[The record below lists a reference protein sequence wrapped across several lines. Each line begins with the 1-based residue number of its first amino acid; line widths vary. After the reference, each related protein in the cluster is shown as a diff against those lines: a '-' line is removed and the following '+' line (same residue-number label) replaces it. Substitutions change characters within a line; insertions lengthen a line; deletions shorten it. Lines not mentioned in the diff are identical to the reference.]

1 MAQINLEEKWQG
13 VLDAEGAAPITDSYR
28 RKVTAVLLENQEKA
42 NLESRQALFE
52 DAPAN
57 SVGSYSD
64 ANGVA
69 KYDPVLISLVRRTMP
84 QLIAYDVCGVQPL
97 TQPTGLIFAMKAK
110 YGAQNGNEALYNE
123 ADSTFSGDKTTQSGT
138 QGKDDTQR
146 GTNPGVLNDTVNSP
160 TTDFTYGGGMTTAT
174 GEALGSAGGNAF
186 GSMSLTIE
194 KKAVE
199 AKTRAL
205 KAEYSVELVQD
216 LRALHGLD
224 AEQEL
229 INILST
235 EITAEINREIIRT
248 IAVSAKP
255 GAKATVTPGTF
266 DMDQDAGGRWS
277 VEKFKGLMFQME
289 RDANV
294 IAQQTRLGRGNFI
307 ICSSDVA
314 SALAMAGVLDYN
326 PAIQG
331 TAVVDEASTTFAG
344 ILNGRFKV
352 FVDPYLANG
361 GANEHYAV
369 IGHKGQNPYQAGMFY
384 CPYQPLQLFRAVD
397 PATFQPR
404 IAFRQRYGVVAH
416 PYAYRPD
423 GQTEVTVGSDG
434 LVANSNVFFRR
445 LKITNII

>member
-1 MAQINLEEKWQG
+1 MKESLVEKWAP
-13 VLDAEGAAPITDSYR
+13 VLDAEGVAPIKDQYR
-28 RKVTAVLLENQEKA
+28 RKVTARLLENQEIA
-42 NLESRQALFE
+42 NTESRTALFE
-52 DAPAN
+52 DAPVN
-57 SVGSYSD
+57 SVGGYADS
-64 ANGVA
+64 NGIA

-97 TQPTGLIFAMKAK
+97 AQPTGLIFAMKAR
-110 YGAQNGNEALYNE
+110 YTNQAGTEALYNE
-123 ADSTFSGDKTTQSGT
+123 ANSAFSGDTSGGAPV
-138 QGKDDTQR
+138 QA
-146 GTNPGVLNDTVNSP
+146 GTNPGVLNDGTPGV
-160 TTDFTYGGGMTTAT
+160 FTYGTAMGT
-174 GEALGSAGGNAF
+174 GVGEALGSSGGNVF
-186 GSMSLTIE
+186 GSMALTIE

-216 LRALHGLD
+216 LKALHGLD

-235 EITAEINREIIRT
+235 EITAEINREIVRT

-255 GAKATVTPGTF
+255 GAQATVTPGIF

-277 VEKFKGLMFQME
+277 VEKFKGLNFQIE

-314 SALAMAGVLDYN
+314 SALSMAGVLDYN

-331 TAVVDEASTTFAG
+331 TEVIDEASTTFAG

-361 GANEHYAV
+361 GTNTHYCV
-369 IGHKGQNPYQAGMFY
+369 IGHKGANPYQAGLFY
-384 CPYQPLQLFRAVD
+384 APYQPLQLFRAVD
-397 PATFQPR
+397 PQTFQPR
-404 IAFRQRYGVVAH
+404 LAFRQRYGIVAH
-416 PYAYRPD
+416 PYAVP
-423 GQTEVTVGSDG
+423 TAVSSDG
-434 LVANSNVFFRR
+434 LAANSNVFFRR
-445 LKITNII
+445 IEIKNIL

>member
-1 MAQINLEEKWQG
+1 MAKKDLVEKWSP
-13 VLDAEGAAPITDSYR
+13 VLDAEGVAPIKDEYR
-28 RKVTAVLLENQEKA
+28 RKVTARLLENQEIA
-42 NLESRQALFE
+42 NIESRQALFE
-52 DAPAN
+52 DAPTN
-57 SVGSYSD
+57 SVGSYGDS
-64 ANGVA
+64 NGIA

-97 TQPTGLIFAMKAK
+97 SQPTGLIFAMKAR
-110 YGAQNGNEALYNE
+110 YTAQNGSEALYNE
-123 ADSTFSGDKTTQSGT
+123 ADSSFSGDKTAASGT
-138 QGKDDTQR
+138 QGADDTQR
-146 GTNPGVLNDTVNSP
+146 GTNPAVLNDTVSSP
-160 TTDFTYGGGMTTAT
+160 ATDFTYGTAMSTAT
-174 GEALGSAGGNAF
+174 GEALGTQGGNAF
-186 GSMSLTIE
+186 GAMALTIE

-216 LRALHGLD
+216 LKALHGVD

-235 EITAEINREIIRT
+235 EITAEINREIVRT

-255 GAKATVTPGTF
+255 GAQATVTPGIF

-277 VEKFKGLMFQME
+277 VEKFKGLMFQIE

-314 SALAMAGVLDYN
+314 TALAMAGVLDYN

-331 TAVVDEASTTFAG
+331 TDVVDEASTTFAG

-361 GANEHYAV
+361 GSNTHYAV
-369 IGHKGQNPYQAGMFY
+369 IGHKGQNPYQAGLFY
-384 CPYQPLQLFRAVD
+384 APYQPLQLFRAVD
-397 PATFQPR
+397 PNSFQPKL
-404 IAFRQRYGVVAH
+404 AFRQRYGIVAH
-416 PYAYRPD
+416 PYAVP
-423 GQTEVTVGSDG
+423 TAVSSDG
-434 LVANSNVFFRR
+434 LAANSNTFFRR
-445 LKITNII
+445 ISIKNLL

>member
-1 MAQINLEEKWQG
+1 MAKMDLVEKWSP
-13 VLDAEGAAPITDSYR
+13 VLDAEGLAPIKDDYR
-28 RKVTAVLLENQEKA
+28 RKVTARLLENQEIA
-42 NLESRQALFE
+42 NHESRQALFE
-52 DAPAN
+52 DAPTN
-57 SVGSYSD
+57 SVGSYGDS
-64 ANGVA
+64 NGIA

-97 TQPTGLIFAMKAK
+97 SQPTGLIFAMKAR
-110 YGAQNGNEALYNE
+110 YTAQNGTEALYNE
-123 ADSTFSGDKTTQSGT
+123 ADSTFSGNKTVQSGT
-138 QGKDDTQR
+138 QGPDDTQR
-146 GTNPGVLNDTVNSP
+146 GTNPAVLNDTVSSP
-160 TTDFTYGGGMTTAT
+160 DTDFTYGTAMPTAT
-174 GEALGSAGGNAF
+174 GEALGTAGGNAF
-186 GSMSLTIE
+186 GQMALTIE

-216 LRALHGLD
+216 LKALHGVD

-235 EITAEINREIIRT
+235 EITAEINREIVRT

-255 GAKATVTPGTF
+255 GAQACVTPGIF

-277 VEKFKGLMFQME
+277 VEKFKGLMFQIE
-289 RDANV
+289 REGNV

-331 TAVVDEASTTFAG
+331 TEVVDEASTTFAG

-361 GANEHYAV
+361 GSNTHYAV
-369 IGHKGQNPYQAGMFY
+369 VGHKGQNPYQAGLFY
-384 CPYQPLQLFRAVD
+384 APYQPLQLFRAVD
-397 PATFQPR
+397 PASFQPKL
-404 IAFRQRYGVVAH
+404 AFRQRYGVVAH
-416 PYAYRPD
+416 PYANP
-423 GQTEVTVGSDG
+423 TSVSADG
-434 LVANSNVFFRR
+434 LAANQNSFFRR
-445 LKITNII
+445 ISIKNLL

>member
-1 MAQINLEEKWQG
+1 MTTQLVEKWDAI
-13 VLDAEGAAPITDSYR
+13 LNAEGMDPIKDEYR

-52 DAPAN
+52 DAPAT
-57 SVGSYSD
+57 SVGGYPD
-64 ANGVA
+64 AGGIA

-84 QLIAYDVCGVQPL
+84 QLIAYDICGVQPM

-110 YGAQNGNEALYNE
+110 YSTMNGTEALYNE
-123 ADSTFSGDKTTQSGT
+123 ADTTFGGTGT
-138 QGKDDTQR
+138 QA
-146 GTNPGVLNDTVNSP
+146 GTNPGVLNDDPAGAFS
-160 TTDFTYGGGMTTAT
+160 YGTAMGT
-174 GEALGSAGGNAF
+174 AAGEALGTGGANPEF
-186 GSMSLTIE
+186 GNMSLSIE

-216 LRALHGLD
+216 LKALHGLD

-235 EITAEINREIIRT
+235 EITAEINREIVRT
-248 IAVSAKP
+248 IMVSAKP
-255 GAKATVTPGTF
+255 GAQATTTPGVF
-266 DMDQDAGGRWS
+266 DMDMDAGGRWS
-277 VEKFKGLMFQME
+277 VEKFKGLMFQIE
-289 RDANV
+289 REANV

-331 TAVVDEASTTFAG
+331 TSVVDEANTTFAG

-361 GANEHYAV
+361 GSNSQYFTVGYKGANAYAA
-369 IGHKGQNPYQAGMFY
+369 GLFFCPYQA
-384 CPYQPLQLFRAVD
+384 LQLYRAVD
-397 PATFQPR
+397 PQSYQPR
-404 IAFRQRYGVVAH
+404 LAFKTRYAVQSH
-416 PYAYRPD
+416 PYANPTNA
-423 GQTEVTVGSDG
+423 GQGVT
-434 LVANSNVFFRR
+434 ANQNVFFRR
-445 LKITNII
+445 VKVTNLI

>member
-1 MAQINLEEKWQG
+1 MTTKSLTEKWASI
-13 VLDAEGAAPITDSYR
+13 LDVDGLAPIKDEYR
-28 RKVTAVLLENQEKA
+28 RKVTARLLENQEIA
-42 NLESRQALFE
+42 NRESRQALFE

-57 SVGSYSD
+57 SVGSYGDS
-64 ANGVA
+64 NGIA

-97 TQPTGLIFAMKAK
+97 SQPTGLIFAMKAR
-110 YGAQNGNEALYNE
+110 YTNQSGTEALYNE
-123 ADSTFSGDKTTQSGT
+123 ADSTFSGNKASQSGT
-138 QGKDDTQR
+138 QGPDDTQR
-146 GTNPGVLNDTVNSP
+146 GTNPAVLNDTVNPP
-160 TTDFTYGGGMTTAT
+160 TTDFTYGAGMPTAA
-174 GEALGSAGGNAF
+174 GEALGTSGGGSF
-186 GSMSLTIE
+186 GEMALTIE

-205 KAEYSVELVQD
+205 KAEYSIELVQD
-216 LRALHGLD
+216 LKALHGVD

-235 EITAEINREIIRT
+235 EITAEINREIVRT

-255 GAKATVTPGTF
+255 GAQACVTPGVF

-289 RDANV
+289 REANV

-331 TAVVDEASTTFAG
+331 VENIDEASTTFAG

-361 GANEHYAV
+361 GANVHYAV
-369 IGHKGQNPYQAGMFY
+369 IGHKGNNPYQAGMFY
-384 CPYQPLQLFRAVD
+384 APYQPLQLFRAVD
-397 PATFQPR
+397 PSSFQPKL
-404 IAFRQRYGVVAH
+404 AFKQRYGIVAH
-416 PYAYRPD
+416 PYAVP
-423 GQTEVTVGSDG
+423 TSVGSDG
-434 LVANSNVFFRR
+434 LAKDSNVFYRR
-445 LKITNII
+445 IAIKNII

>member
-1 MAQINLEEKWQG
+1 MAQVNLLEKWAP
-13 VLDAEGAAPITDSYR
+13 VLDAEGVAPIKDDYR
-28 RKVTAVLLENQEKA
+28 RKVTARLLENQEMS
-42 NLESRQALFE
+42 NRESRQALFE

-57 SVGSYSD
+57 SVGSYGDS
-64 ANGVA
+64 NGIA

-97 TQPTGLIFAMKAK
+97 TQPTGLIFAMKAR
-110 YGAQNGNEALYNE
+110 YGAQNGSEALYNE
-123 ADSTFSGDKTTQSGT
+123 ADSSFSGDKTAAAGT
-138 QGKDDTQR
+138 QGPDDTQR
-146 GTNPGVLNDTVNSP
+146 GTNPAVLNDPVNSP
-160 TTDFTYGGGMTTAT
+160 TTDFTYGTGMSTAT
-174 GEALGSAGGNAF
+174 GEALGTSGGNAF

-216 LRALHGLD
+216 LKALHGLD

-235 EITAEINREIIRT
+235 EITAEINREIVRT
-248 IAVSAKP
+248 IAVSAKA
-255 GAKATVTPGTF
+255 GAQACVTPGTF

-277 VEKFKGLMFQME
+277 VEKFKGLHFQIE

-314 SALAMAGVLDYN
+314 SALSMAGVLDYN

-331 TAVVDEASTTFAG
+331 VEVVDEASTTFAG

-361 GANEHYAV
+361 GSNTHYAV
-369 IGHKGQNPYQAGMFY
+369 IGHKGQNPYQAGLFY
-384 CPYQPLQLFRAVD
+384 APYQPLQLFRAVD
-397 PATFQPR
+397 PASFQPKL
-404 IAFRQRYGVVAH
+404 AFRQRYGIQAH
-416 PYAYRPD
+416 PYAD
-423 GQTEVTVGSDG
+423 TTSVAANG
-434 LVANSNVFFRR
+434 LAANSNSFFRR
-445 LKITNII
+445 LKITNLL

>member
-1 MAQINLEEKWQG
+1 MTTKTLMEKWAP
-13 VLDAEGAAPITDSYR
+13 VLDAEGLAPIKDEYR
-28 RKVTAVLLENQEKA
+28 RKVTARLLENQEIA
-42 NLESRQALFE
+42 NRESRQALFE
-52 DAPAN
+52 DAPTS
-57 SVGSYSD
+57 SVGSYADS
-64 ANGVA
+64 NGIA

-97 TQPTGLIFAMKAK
+97 SQPTGLIFAMKAR
-110 YGAQNGNEALYNE
+110 YTSQSGAEALYNE
-123 ADSTFSGDKTTQSGT
+123 ADSTFSGNKASQSGT
-138 QGKDDTQR
+138 QGPDDTQR

-160 TTDFTYGGGMTTAT
+160 TTDFTYGTGMSTAA
-174 GEALGSAGGNAF
+174 GEALGSSGGGAF
-186 GSMSLTIE
+186 GEMALTIE

-216 LRALHGLD
+216 LKALHGVD

-235 EITAEINREIIRT
+235 EITAEINREVVRT

-255 GAKATVTPGTF
+255 GAQACVTPGIF

-289 RDANV
+289 REANV
-294 IAQQTRLGRGNFI
+294 ISQQTRLGRGNFI

-314 SALAMAGVLDYN
+314 SAMAMAGVLDYN

-331 TAVVDEASTTFAG
+331 VENIDEASTTFAG

-361 GANEHYAV
+361 GANVHYAV
-369 IGHKGQNPYQAGMFY
+369 VGHKGNNPYQAGMFY
-384 CPYQPLQLFRAVD
+384 APYQPLQLFRAVD
-397 PATFQPR
+397 PATFQPKL
-404 IAFRQRYGVVAH
+404 AFKQRYGIVAH
-416 PYAYRPD
+416 PYAVPSA
-423 GQTEVTVGSDG
+423 VSSDG
-434 LVANSNVFFRR
+434 LAKDSNVFFRR
-445 LKITNII
+445 LQIRSLL

>member
-1 MAQINLEEKWQG
+1 MEKDLVQKWSA
-13 VLDAEGAAPITDSYR
+13 VLDAEGAAPITDVYR

-42 NLESRQALFE
+42 NQETRQALFE
-52 DAPAN
+52 G
-57 SVGSYSD
+57 SEVGSYADS
-64 ANGVA
+64 NGVA

-84 QLIAYDVCGVQPL
+84 QLIAYDVCGVQPM

-110 YGAQNGNEALYNE
+110 YGAQNGTEAFYNE
-123 ADSTFSGDKTTQSGT
+123 ADSTHSGNKTVQSGT
-138 QGKDDTQR
+138 QGADDTQR
-146 GTNPGVLNDTVNSP
+146 GTNPAVLNDTVNSP
-160 TTDFTYGGGMTTAT
+160 TTDFTYGTGMSTAT
-174 GEALGSAGGNAF
+174 GEALGSGGGNAF
-186 GSMSLTIE
+186 GEMSLTIE
-194 KKAVE
+194 RKAVE

-216 LRALHGLD
+216 LKSLHGLD

-235 EITAEINREIIRT
+235 EIISELNREVVRT

-255 GAKATVTPGTF
+255 GAQATTTPGVF
-266 DMDQDAGGRWS
+266 DMDTDAGGRWS

-294 IAQQTRLGRGNFI
+294 IAQETRLGRGNFI
-307 ICSSDVA
+307 VCSSDVA

-326 PAIQG
+326 PALQG
-331 TAVVDEASTTFAG
+331 VGVPDEASTTFAG

-361 GANEHYAV
+361 GSNTHYAV
-369 IGHKGQNPYQAGMFY
+369 IGHKGQNNPYQAGLFY
-384 CPYQPLQLFRAVD
+384 CPYQPLQLYRAVD

-404 IAFRQRYGVVAH
+404 IAFKQRYGMTSH
-416 PYAYRPD
+416 PFATATT
-423 GQTEVTVGSDG
+423 GGDG
-434 LVANSNVFFRR
+434 LVANSNRFFRR
-445 LKITNII
+445 IAITNIL

>member
-1 MAQINLEEKWQG
+1 MDLVEKWSP
-13 VLDAEGAAPITDSYR
+13 VLDAEGVAPIKDEYR
-28 RKVTAVLLENQEKA
+28 RKVTARLLENQEVA
-42 NLESRQALFE
+42 NRESRQALFE
-52 DAPAN
+52 DAPVN
-57 SVGSYSD
+57 SVGGYSD
-64 ANGVA
+64 SNGIA

-97 TQPTGLIFAMKAK
+97 TQPTGLIFAMKAR
-110 YGAQNGNEALYNE
+110 YTNQSGAEALYNE
-123 ADSTFSGDKTTQSGT
+123 ADSTFSGNKVSQSGT
-138 QGKDDTQR
+138 QGPDDTQR
-146 GTNPGVLNDTVNSP
+146 GTNPAVLNDTVSSP
-160 TTDFTYGGGMTTAT
+160 DTDFTYGTGMTTAV
-174 GEALGSAGGNAF
+174 GEALGSSGGQAF
-186 GSMSLTIE
+186 GSMALTIE

-216 LRALHGLD
+216 LKALHGVD

-235 EITAEINREIIRT
+235 EITAEINREIVRT

-255 GAKATVTPGTF
+255 GAQATVVPGVF

-277 VEKFKGLMFQME
+277 VEKFKGLHFQID

-294 IAQQTRLGRGNFI
+294 IAQQTRLGRGNFV

-326 PAIQG
+326 PAMQG
-331 TAVVDEASTTFAG
+331 VEVIDEASTTFAG

-361 GANEHYAV
+361 GANTHYAV
-369 IGHKGQNPYQAGMFY
+369 IGHKGANPYQAGLFY
-384 CPYQPLQLFRAVD
+384 APYQPLQLFRAVD
-397 PATFQPR
+397 PATFQPKL
-404 IAFRQRYGVVAH
+404 AFRQRYGIVAH
-416 PYAYRPD
+416 PYAVP
-423 GQTEVTVGSDG
+423 TAVSSDG
-434 LVANSNVFFRR
+434 LAANSNVFFRR
-445 LKITNII
+445 IAIKNLL

>member
-1 MAQINLEEKWQG
+1 MKQSLVEKWAP
-13 VLDAEGAAPITDSYR
+13 VLDAEGVAPIKDDYR
-28 RKVTAVLLENQEKA
+28 RKVTARLLENQEIA
-42 NLESRQALFE
+42 NQESRTALFE
-52 DAPAN
+52 DAPVN
-57 SVGSYSD
+57 SVGGYADS
-64 ANGVA
+64 NGIA

-97 TQPTGLIFAMKAK
+97 AQPTGLIFAMKAR
-110 YGAQNGNEALYNE
+110 YTDQNGSEALYNE
-123 ADSTFSGDKTTQSGT
+123 ANSGFSGDTSGGAPV
-138 QGKDDTQR
+138 QA
-146 GTNPGVLNDTVNSP
+146 GTNPAVLNDGSP
-160 TTDFTYGGGMTTAT
+160 GTFTYGTAMDTAT
-174 GEALGSAGGNAF
+174 GEALGSSGGNTF
-186 GSMSLTIE
+186 GSMALTIE

-216 LRALHGLD
+216 LKALHGLD

-235 EITAEINREIIRT
+235 EITAEINREIVRT

-255 GAKATVTPGTF
+255 GAQATVTPGIF

-277 VEKFKGLMFQME
+277 VEKFKGLNFQIE

-331 TAVVDEASTTFAG
+331 TEVIDEASTTFAG

-361 GANEHYAV
+361 GSNTHYAV
-369 IGHKGQNPYQAGMFY
+369 IGHKGANPYQAGLFY
-384 CPYQPLQLFRAVD
+384 APYQPLQLFRAVD

-404 IAFRQRYGVVAH
+404 LAFRQRYGVVAH
-416 PYAYRPD
+416 PYANPSS
-423 GQTEVTVGSDG
+423 VASNG
-434 LVANSNVFFRR
+434 LAANSNVFFRR
-445 LKITNII
+445 IQIKNIL

>member
-1 MAQINLEEKWQG
+1 MSKMNLVEKWSP
-13 VLDAEGAAPITDSYR
+13 VLDADGVAPIKDDYR
-28 RKVTAVLLENQEKA
+28 RKVTARLLENQEVA
-42 NLESRQALFE
+42 NREARQALFE

-57 SVGSYSD
+57 SVGSYGDS
-64 ANGVA
+64 NGIA

-97 TQPTGLIFAMKAK
+97 SQPTGLIFAMKAR
-110 YGAQNGNEALYNE
+110 YTNQSGAEALYNE
-123 ADSTFSGDKTTQSGT
+123 ADSTFSGDKTVQAGT
-138 QGKDDTQR
+138 QGPDDTQR
-146 GTNPGVLNDTVNSP
+146 GTNPGVLNDAINSP
-160 TTDFTYGGGMTTAT
+160 TTDFTYGTGMSTAT

-186 GSMSLTIE
+186 GSMALTIE

-216 LRALHGLD
+216 LKALHGLD

-235 EITAEINREIIRT
+235 EITAELNREIVRT

-255 GAKATVTPGTF
+255 GAQATVTPGTF

-277 VEKFKGLMFQME
+277 VEKFKGLHFQIE

-331 TAVVDEASTTFAG
+331 VEVIDEASTTFAG
-344 ILNGRFKV
+344 VLNGRFKV

-361 GANEHYAV
+361 GSNTHYAV
-369 IGHKGQNPYQAGMFY
+369 IGHKGANPYQAGLFY
-384 CPYQPLQLFRAVD
+384 APYQPLQLFRAVD
-397 PATFQPR
+397 PNTFQPKL
-404 IAFRQRYGVVAH
+404 AFRQRYGIVAH
-416 PYAYRPD
+416 PYADP
-423 GQTEVTVGSDG
+423 TAVSNNG
-434 LVANSNVFFRR
+434 LAANSNVFFRR
-445 LKITNII
+445 LKITNLL

>member
-1 MAQINLEEKWQG
+1 MANVNLVEKWAP
-13 VLDAEGAAPITDSYR
+13 VLDVDGLAPIKDEYR
-28 RKVTAVLLENQEKA
+28 RKVTARLLENQEIA
-42 NLESRQALFE
+42 NIESRQALFE
-52 DAPAN
+52 DSPTN
-57 SVGSYSD
+57 SVGAYGDS
-64 ANGVA
+64 NGIA

-97 TQPTGLIFAMKAK
+97 SQPTGLIFAMKAK
-110 YGAQNGNEALYNE
+110 YTNQAGVEALYNE
-123 ADSTFSGDKTTQSGT
+123 ADSTFSGDKTVRGGT
-138 QGKDDTQR
+138 QGADDEQR
-146 GTNPGVLNDTVNSP
+146 GTNPGVLNDAVSSP
-160 TTDFTYGGGMTTAT
+160 ATDFTYGTGMSTAT
-174 GEALGSAGGNAF
+174 GEALGTAGGNAF
-186 GSMSLTIE
+186 GQMALTIE

-216 LRALHGLD
+216 LKALHGVD

-235 EITAEINREIIRT
+235 EITAEINREIVRT

-255 GAKATVTPGTF
+255 GAQATVTPGIF

-277 VEKFKGLMFQME
+277 VEKFKGLMFQIE

-294 IAQQTRLGRGNFI
+294 IAQQTRLGRGNFL

-326 PAIQG
+326 PALQG
-331 TAVVDEASTTFAG
+331 VDVVDEASTTFAG

-361 GANEHYAV
+361 GSNTHYAV
-369 IGHKGQNPYQAGMFY
+369 IGHKGQNPYQAGLFY
-384 CPYQPLQLFRAVD
+384 APYQPLQLFRAVD
-397 PATFQPR
+397 PESFQPKL
-404 IAFRQRYGVVAH
+404 AFRQRYGIVAH
-416 PYAYRPD
+416 PYAVP
-423 GQTEVTVGSDG
+423 TSVAADG
-434 LVANSNVFFRR
+434 LAANSNVFFRR
-445 LKITNII
+445 ISIKNLL

>member
-1 MAQINLEEKWQG
+1 MKQSLVEKWAP
-13 VLDAEGAAPITDSYR
+13 VLDAEGVAPIKDEYR
-28 RKVTAVLLENQEKA
+28 RKVTARLLENQEIA
-42 NLESRQALFE
+42 NQESRTALFE
-52 DAPAN
+52 DAPVN
-57 SVGSYSD
+57 SVGGYADS
-64 ANGVA
+64 NGIA

-97 TQPTGLIFAMKAK
+97 AQPTGLIFAMKAR
-110 YGAQNGNEALYNE
+110 YSDQNGDEALYRE
-123 ADSTFSGDKTTQSGT
+123 ANSGFSGDTSNGAGVQ
-138 QGKDDTQR
+138 D
-146 GTNPGVLNDTVNSP
+146 GTNPAVLNDDPAGT
-160 TTDFTYGGGMTTAT
+160 FTYGTAMSTAT
-174 GEALGSAGGNAF
+174 GEALGSNNGNSF
-186 GSMSLTIE
+186 GSMALTIE

-216 LRALHGLD
+216 LKALHGLD

-235 EITAEINREIIRT
+235 EITAEINREIVRT

-255 GAKATVTPGTF
+255 GAQATVTPGIF

-277 VEKFKGLMFQME
+277 VEKFKGLNFQIE

-331 TAVVDEASTTFAG
+331 TEVIDEASTTFAG

-361 GANEHYAV
+361 GSNTHYAV
-369 IGHKGQNPYQAGMFY
+369 IGHKGANPYQAGLFY
-384 CPYQPLQLFRAVD
+384 APYQPLQLFRAVD
-397 PATFQPR
+397 PQTFQPR
-404 IAFRQRYGVVAH
+404 LAFRQRYGVVAH
-416 PYAYRPD
+416 PYANPNS
-423 GQTEVTVGSDG
+423 VAANG
-434 LVANSNVFFRR
+434 LAANTNVFFRR
-445 LKITNII
+445 IQIKNIL

>member
-1 MAQINLEEKWQG
+1 MAKIDLVEKWSP
-13 VLDAEGAAPITDSYR
+13 VLDADGVAPIKDDYR
-28 RKVTAVLLENQEKA
+28 RKVTARLLENQEIA
-42 NLESRQALFE
+42 NHESRQALFE
-52 DAPAN
+52 DAPTN
-57 SVGSYSD
+57 SVGSYGDS
-64 ANGVA
+64 NGVA

-97 TQPTGLIFAMKAK
+97 SQPTGLIFAMKAR
-110 YGAQNGNEALYNE
+110 YTAQNGTEALYNE
-123 ADSTFSGDKTTQSGT
+123 ADSSFSGDKTAASGT
-138 QGKDDTQR
+138 QGPDDTQR
-146 GTNPGVLNDTVNSP
+146 GTNPAVLNDAVSSP
-160 TTDFTYGGGMTTAT
+160 TTDFTYGTAMSTAT
-174 GEALGSAGGNAF
+174 GEALGTAGGNSF
-186 GSMSLTIE
+186 GAMALTIE

-216 LRALHGLD
+216 LKALHGLD

-235 EITAEINREIIRT
+235 EITAEINREIVRT

-255 GAKATVTPGTF
+255 GAQATVTPGIF

-277 VEKFKGLMFQME
+277 VEKFKGLMFQIE

-294 IAQQTRLGRGNFI
+294 IAQQTRLGRGNFL

-331 TAVVDEASTTFAG
+331 TEVVDEASTTFAG
-344 ILNGRFKV
+344 VLNGRFKV

-361 GANEHYAV
+361 GANTHYAV
-369 IGHKGQNPYQAGMFY
+369 IGHKGQNPYQAGLFY
-384 CPYQPLQLFRAVD
+384 APYQPLQLFRAVD
-397 PATFQPR
+397 PDSFQPKL
-404 IAFRQRYGVVAH
+404 AFRQRYGMVAH
-416 PYAYRPD
+416 PYAVP
-423 GQTEVTVGSDG
+423 TAVSSDG
-434 LVANSNVFFRR
+434 LAANSNVFFRR
-445 LKITNII
+445 ISIKNLL

>member
-1 MAQINLEEKWQG
+1 MKESLVEKWAP
-13 VLDAEGAAPITDSYR
+13 VLDAEGVAPIKDQYR
-28 RKVTAVLLENQEKA
+28 RKVTARLLENQEIA
-42 NLESRQALFE
+42 NMESRSALFE
-52 DAPAN
+52 DAPVN
-57 SVGSYSD
+57 SVGSYGDS
-64 ANGVA
+64 NGIA

-97 TQPTGLIFAMKAK
+97 AQPTGLIFAMKAR
-110 YGAQNGNEALYNE
+110 YTNQAGAEALYNE
-123 ADSTFSGDKTTQSGT
+123 PNSQFSGDTSGGASA
-138 QGKDDTQR
+138 QA
-146 GTNPGVLNDTVNSP
+146 GTNPGVLNDASP
-160 TTDFTYGGGMTTAT
+160 GTFTYGSAMSTSV
-174 GEALGSAGGNAF
+174 GEALGSSGGNVF
-186 GSMSLTIE
+186 GSMALTIE

-216 LRALHGLD
+216 LKALHGLD

-235 EITAEINREIIRT
+235 EITAEINREIVRT
-248 IAVSAKP
+248 IAVTAKP
-255 GAKATVTPGTF
+255 GAQATVTPGIF

-277 VEKFKGLMFQME
+277 VEKFKGLNFQIE

-331 TAVVDEASTTFAG
+331 TEVIDEASTTFAG

-361 GANEHYAV
+361 GSNTHYAV
-369 IGHKGQNPYQAGMFY
+369 IGHKGANPYQAGLFY
-384 CPYQPLQLFRAVD
+384 APYQPLQLFRAVD
-397 PATFQPR
+397 PQTFQPR
-404 IAFRQRYGVVAH
+404 LAFRQRYGIVAH
-416 PYAYRPD
+416 PYAVP
-423 GQTEVTVGSDG
+423 TAVSSDG
-434 LVANSNVFFRR
+434 LAANSNSFFRR
-445 LKITNII
+445 IEIKNIL

>member
-1 MAQINLEEKWQG
+1 MVNLEEKWQG
-13 VLDAEGAAPITDSYR
+13 VLDAEGATPIADSYR
-28 RKVTAVLLENQEKA
+28 RKVTAILLENQERA
-42 NLESRQALFE
+42 NQESRQALFE

-57 SVGSYSD
+57 SVGAYPD
-64 ANGVA
+64 AGGVA

-110 YGAQNGNEALYNE
+110 YTNQAGAEAFYNE
-123 ADSTFSGDKTTQSGT
+123 ADSTFSGDKTAMTGT
-138 QGKDDTQR
+138 QGADDTQR
-146 GTNPGVLNDTVNSP
+146 GTNPAVLNDAVSSP
-160 TTDFTYGGGMTTAT
+160 TTDFTYGVGMSTAV
-174 GEALGSAGGNAF
+174 GEALGSANGNAF
-186 GSMSLTIE
+186 GSMALTIE

-216 LRALHGLD
+216 LKALHGLD

-235 EITAEINREIIRT
+235 EITSEMNREVIRT

-255 GAKATVTPGTF
+255 GAQATVTPGVF

-277 VEKFKGLMFQME
+277 VEKFKGLMFQFDRE
-289 RDANV
+289 AGV

-331 TAVVDEASTTFAG
+331 VSVVDEASTTFAG

-361 GANEHYAV
+361 GTNTHYAV
-369 IGHKGQNPYQAGMFY
+369 IGHKGQNPYQAGLFY
-384 CPYQPLQLFRAVD
+384 APYQPLQLFRAVD
-397 PATFQPR
+397 PATFQPK
-404 IAFRQRYGVVAH
+404 IAFKQRYGMVAH
-416 PYAYRPD
+416 PYAVP
-423 GQTEVTVGSDG
+423 TSVGADG
-434 LVANSNVFFRR
+434 LAANSNVFFRR
-445 LKITNII
+445 IAVKNIL